1 MALRPNLPFPV
12 ETAKGDIMEIEHGE
26 RQHSSIHTATVDKT
40 DPRAPRRNIA
50 KDIVSS
56 SQRLRQRIAVSVGLC
71 IGLAALVIV
80 LE

>member
-1 MALRPNLPFPV
+1 
-12 ETAKGDIMEIEHGE
+12 MELEHTE
-26 RQHSSIHTATVDKT
+26 RQHRTIHTATVDNT

-56 SQRLRQRIAVSVGLC
+56 SRRLRQRIAVSVGLC

-80 LE
+80 FE

>member
-1 MALRPNLPFPV
+1 
-12 ETAKGDIMEIEHGE
+12 MELEHSE
-26 RQHSSIHTATVDKT
+26 RHHSHIHTATVDNT

-56 SQRLRQRIAVSVGLC
+56 SRRLRQRIAVSVGLC

-80 LE
+80 FE